1 MIYRYRN
8 YYKLV
13 PLENNMIGNYK
24 SSDYQKKLL
33 IEETKRD
40 LLKTFLDLQ
49 SIQLDMFIGKLLDSD
64 KTA

>member
-1 MIYRYRN
+1 
-8 YYKLV
+8 
-13 PLENNMIGNYK
+13 MIGNYK